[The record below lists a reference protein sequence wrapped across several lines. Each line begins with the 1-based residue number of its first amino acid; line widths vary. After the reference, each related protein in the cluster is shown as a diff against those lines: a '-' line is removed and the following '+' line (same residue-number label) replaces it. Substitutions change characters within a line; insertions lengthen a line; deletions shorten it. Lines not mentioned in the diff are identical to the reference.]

1 MILRK
6 NKVGDWIDVVV
17 PKLYPGAMRQAFDRT
32 QHLHSS
38 PSRCIVPGRPGVKI
52 YMPNVN
58 LVSEALLNMFGE
70 QSKFVKMV
78 NRDYDLKFRED
89 ALEQAMKPL
98 HQLPIEMPNFYRE
111 TVNVGDGHHMPGLK
125 RLGPIKISGTFEDWQ
140 GPWRSGEPQLM
151 TFQGGGQMY
160 CRVSGITT
168 DSYGHTTITLLP
180 TGGPIRANKKKE
192 TPVKIRNRF
201 YVAAD
206 RVATASEQGQDNIK
220 KNVAF
225 AGVDTQS
232 RVHGK
237 WTRKTLADAVEHAH
251 DILEN
256 DPTKDHVAI
265 VKIVKLV
272 RRPKPKFI
280 VEDVR

>member
-17 PKLYPGAMRQAFDRT
+17 PKLYPGAMRQAFERT
-32 QHLHSS
+32 PHLHSS
-38 PSRCIVPGRPGVKI
+38 PSRCIIPGRPGVKI
-52 YMPNVN
+52 YMPDFIGD
-58 LVSEALLNMFGE
+58 SLLNMFAE
-70 QSKFVKMV
+70 QAKFASKI
-78 NRDYDLKFRED
+78 NQDYDLKFRKD
-89 ALEQAMKPL
+89 AFELAMKPL
-98 HQLPIEMPNFYRE
+98 NQLPIEMPKFYAE
-111 TVNVGDGHHMPGLK
+111 TVDIGGGHHMPGLK

-140 GPWRSGEPQLM
+140 APWRSGEPQLM
-151 TFQGGGQMY
+151 TFQGGKQMY
-160 CRVSGITT
+160 CRVTGITS

-180 TGGPIRANKKKE
+180 TGAPIRANKKKE

-225 AGVDTQS
+225 AGVDPQS